1 MSQSKTAIRYIT
13 RLSNRLR
20 RNLDA
25 FSSHDIY
32 SGAEGRTLHFL
43 IANSDIDVYQKD
55 VEEEYGIRPSTAT
68 VLLKRMEMSGLITR
82 SATDHDG
89 RLKKIV
95 VTEKGMQYRDKVL
108 SQLQE
113 LEAQVMKDIS
123 PEDMDVFIRVC
134 GQISSNLS

>member
-1 MSQSKTAIRYIT
+1 MSHAKSAIRYIT

-68 VLLKRMEMSGLITR
+68 VLLKKMEMNGLITR
-82 SATDHDG
+82 TATEHDA
-89 RLKKIV
+89 RKKKIV
-95 VTEKGMQYRDKVL
+95 VTEKGLQYRDKVM

-123 PEDMDVFIRVC
+123 PEDMNTFLRVC
-134 GQISSNLS
+134 KQISKNLG